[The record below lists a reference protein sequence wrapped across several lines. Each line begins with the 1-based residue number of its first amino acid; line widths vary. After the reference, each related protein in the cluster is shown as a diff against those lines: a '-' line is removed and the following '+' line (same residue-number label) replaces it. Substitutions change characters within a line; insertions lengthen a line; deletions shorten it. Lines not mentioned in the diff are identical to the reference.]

1 MNPPAIQFSDTIMV
15 WIGFAVAVIVG
26 LAVRDWATA
35 LVKGVRFNLDKSF
48 NQGDTVYIDGSRA
61 TIMSIG
67 INKTVFAIVDDR
79 GLVLRHVPNIKIE
92 NLKLERVVSEDI
104 HADTETE
111 KAREVIDLIRKQQA
125 EIDHHQSKK
134 IIENAEAIAKINIK
148 D

>member
-1 MNPPAIQFSDTIMV
+1 LNPPAIQFSDTILV
-15 WIGFAVAVIVG
+15 WISFAVAVIVG

-35 LVKGVRFNLDKSF
+35 LVKGVRFSLDKSF

-67 INKTVFAIVDDR
+67 VNKTVFAIVDDR
-79 GLVLRHVPNIKIE
+79 GLVLRHVPNTRIE
-92 NLKLERVVSEDI
+92 ILKLERVVSEDI
-104 HADTETE
+104 HADTEIE
-111 KAREVIDLIRKQQA
+111 KAEKLIDLIRKHQA

>member
-1 MNPPAIQFSDTIMV
+1 MTPPAIQFSDTILV
-15 WIGFAVAVIVG
+15 WISFAVAVIVG

-35 LVKGVRFNLDKSF
+35 LVKGVRFSLDKSF

-67 INKTVFAIVDDR
+67 INKTVFAIVDER

-92 NLKLERVVSEDI
+92 NLKLERVVSEDT
-104 HADTETE
+104 HADTEAE
-111 KAREVIDLIRKQQA
+111 KAQKLIDLIRSHQA
-125 EIDHHQSKK
+125 EIDLHQSNK
-134 IIENAEAIAKINIK
+134 ISENAEAIAKINIK

>member
-1 MNPPAIQFSDTIMV
+1 MV

-26 LAVRDWATA
+26 LAIRDWATA

-104 HADTETE
+104 HADTEAE
-111 KAREVIDLIRKQQA
+111 KAREVIDLIRSHQA

-134 IIENAEAIAKINIK
+134 IIENAEAIAKIK
-148 D
+148 DSD